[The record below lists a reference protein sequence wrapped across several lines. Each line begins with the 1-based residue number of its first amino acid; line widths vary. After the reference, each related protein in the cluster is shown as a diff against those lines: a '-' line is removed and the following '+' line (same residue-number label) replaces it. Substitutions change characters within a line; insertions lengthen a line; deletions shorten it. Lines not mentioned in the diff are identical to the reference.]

1 MTRTKVWG
9 TAASVAALALAG
21 CSAGGASQPA
31 ERPTASAATVR
42 PAETGTRRAAVVGGP
57 ELEGMT
63 VAAKGAVQT
72 GNAEYPLPGG
82 MRAGGTLAVAFECEG
97 VGRLVIDVVP
107 GGATFSVPCEK
118 GKVTPFMNEVP
129 VYQDAPAGMLRFS
142 AGTGVTWAFAAG
154 WDKSS
159 HAQDS

>member
-31 ERPTASAATVR
+31 EGPAASGAAAVKPATA
-42 PAETGTRRAAVVGGP
+42 GHAAVVGIP
-57 ELEGMT
+57 ELGGMT
-63 VAAKGAVQT
+63 AVARATAQT

-129 VYQDAPAGMLRFS
+129 VYQSAPAGMLRFS